1 MEFGILGPLLVRD
14 EGGSRSVPAAKQ
26 RALLAALLVRR
37 GQVVPTEVL
46 ADTVWDG
53 CPPRTAATT
62 LRNYVMRLRKALGE
76 AGERLATEAG
86 GYLLDVRAEEF
97 DTDRFTRLRDL
108 GHARLREDDPGRAAA
123 HYEQA
128 LALWRGPALVDV
140 PSETLRRA
148 ETGWLTEA
156 RLDVVEGRTEAGL
169 ALGRHTELL
178 GELRSLTA
186 AHPER
191 ERLWAQLMTA
201 LYRSG
206 RQSEA
211 LAVYGRVRRV
221 LAEELGVDPG
231 RELRAVHGAI
241 LRADPALAAPVRPAR
256 ARAGFV
262 TPFQLPP
269 DLTDFTGR
277 TAEVADLAARLAEAG
292 GGAGCRAPL
301 IAVVSGQPGAGKT
314 ALVQHAAHAARAGY
328 PDGTLYADLR
338 GSRPRSATPHAVLGG
353 FLLALGVPAAVVPAD
368 TEARTALF
376 RSLLAGRRTLV
387 VLDDARDGAHVRPL
401 LPAGPGNA
409 ALVTARTRLPD
420 LGGTHPVHL
429 GPLPA
434 DESREFLARLLGP
447 ARASAEPRA
456 LAQLAAV
463 CGGLPLALRI
473 CGARLAAR
481 PSWAVRHLV
490 ERLADEDRALDE
502 LRLGSLDVRA
512 VFTAGCAALDPPTV
526 RAFHLLALAPTGTVG
541 LATAARLLGESPVR
555 AERVLERLADAGLL
569 TAREPGRYRY
579 EPLMRAY
586 ARELVRHRPSP
597 ARPGPRAPRRAAL
610 VG

>member
-14 EGGSRSVPAAKQ
+14 AEGDRPVAAAKQ

-37 GQVVPTEVL
+37 GQVVPADVL

-53 CPPRTAATT
+53 WPPRTAATT

-76 AGERLATEAG
+76 AGPRLTTEAG
-86 GYLLDVRAEEF
+86 GYLLAVAAEEF
-97 DTDRFTRLRDL
+97 DADRFTRLRDL
-108 GHARLREDDPGRAAA
+108 GHDRLRNGDAEQAAA
-123 HYEQA
+123 HYEAA

-140 PSETLRRA
+140 PSEALRRSEA
-148 ETGWLTEA
+148 GRLAEA
-156 RLDVVEGRTEAGL
+156 RLDVLEGRTEAAL

-178 GELRSLTA
+178 GELRTLTA

-211 LAVYGRVRRV
+211 LAVYGEVRRV
-221 LAEELGVDPG
+221 LADELGVDPG
-231 RELRAVHGAI
+231 SEIRTVHGRI
-241 LRADPALAAPVRPAR
+241 LRADPALAAPARPA
-256 ARAGFV
+256 ARTRTVLV

-269 DLTDFTGR
+269 GLTDFTGR
-277 TAEVADLAARLAEAG
+277 TEPAADLAALLTADDR
-292 GGAGCRAPL
+292 RAPL
-301 IAVVSGQPGAGKT
+301 IAVVSGQPGAGKS
-314 ALVQHAAHAARAGY
+314 ALVQHAAHAARGAY
-328 PDGTLYADLR
+328 PDGILYADLR
-338 GSRPRSATPHAVLGG
+338 GSHRQSAGPHAVLGS
-353 FLLALGVPAAVVPAD
+353 FLLALGVPAAAVPSD
-368 TEARTALF
+368 TDSRTALF

-387 VLDDARDGAHVRPL
+387 VLDDARDSAHIRPL
-401 LPAGPGNA
+401 MPAGPGNS

-420 LGGTHPVHL
+420 LGGSHALHL

-434 DESREFLARLLGP
+434 DEARQFLARLVGP
-447 ARASAEPRA
+447 ARADAEPRA
-456 LAQLAAV
+456 LGQLAAA

-481 PSWAVRHLV
+481 PSWTVGHLV
-490 ERLADEDRALDE
+490 ERIVDEGRALDE

-512 VFTAGCAALDPPTV
+512 AFAAGCESLDPPTA
-526 RAFHLLALAPTGTVG
+526 RAFHLLALAPTDTVG
-541 LATAARLLGESPVR
+541 LSTAARLLGEPPAR
-555 AERVLERLADAGLL
+555 AERVLERLTDAGLL

-579 EPLMRAY
+579 EPLLRAY
-586 ARELVRHRPSP
+586 ARERARHRPAQAWSDP
-597 ARPGPRAPRRAAL
+597 YAPRRAAL
-610 VG
+610 AG

>member
-14 EGGSRSVPAAKQ
+14 GEGDRPVPAAKQ

-37 GQVVPTEVL
+37 GQVVPADVL

-53 CPPRTAATT
+53 RPPRTAATT

-76 AGERLATEAG
+76 AGQRLATEAG
-86 GYLLDVRAEEF
+86 GYLLAADAEEF
-97 DTDRFTRLRDL
+97 DADRFTRLRDL
-108 GHARLREDDPGRAAA
+108 GHAQLRAGEPERAAA

-128 LALWRGPALVDV
+128 LALWRGPALVDI
-140 PSETLRRA
+140 PSEVLRGA
-148 ETGWLTEA
+148 ETGRLAEA
-156 RLDVVEGRTEAGL
+156 RLDVLEGRTEAVL

-211 LAVYGRVRRV
+211 LAVYGQVRRV
-221 LAEELGVDPG
+221 LADELGVDPG
-231 RELRAVHGAI
+231 SELRAVHCGI
-241 LRADPALAAPVRPAR
+241 LRADPALAAPVRTAR
-256 ARAGFV
+256 TRTVLV

-277 TAEVADLAARLAEAG
+277 AAEVADLAGRLAAAG
-292 GGAGCRAPL
+292 DGAARRAPL
-301 IAVVSGQPGAGKT
+301 IAVVSGQPGAGKS
-314 ALVQHAAHAARAGY
+314 ALVQHAAHAARGAH

-338 GSRPRSATPHAVLGG
+338 GSRRQPAAPHAVLGS
-353 FLLALGVPAAVVPAD
+353 FLLALGVPAAAVPPG

-376 RSLLAGRRTLV
+376 RSLLAGRRMLV
-387 VLDDARDGAHVRPL
+387 VLDDARDSAHVRPL

-409 ALVTARTRLPD
+409 ALITARTRLPD
-420 LGGTHPVHL
+420 LGGAHPVHL

-434 DESREFLARLLGP
+434 DEAREFLARLLGP
-447 ARASAEPRA
+447 VRSAAEPRA
-456 LAQLAAV
+456 LTQLAAA

-473 CGARLAAR
+473 CGARLASR
-481 PSWAVRHLV
+481 PSWTVRHLV
-490 ERLADEDRALDE
+490 ERLADEGRALDE
-502 LRLGSLDVRA
+502 LCLGSLDVRA
-512 VFTAGCAALDPPTV
+512 VFAAGCESLDPPTA
-526 RAFHLLALAPTGTVG
+526 RAFHLLALAPTDTVG
-541 LATAARLLGESPVR
+541 LATAARLLGEPPAR

-579 EPLMRAY
+579 EPLLRAY
-586 ARELVRHRPSP
+586 ARERAPHRPAP
-597 ARPGPRAPRRAAL
+597 AWPDPRTTRRAAL
-610 VG
+610 AG